1 MKVLLIGIIGLMG
14 LSSCSTNVE
23 KKPVN
28 QLDDHKKV
36 MLNEDN
42 INYNEQPRA
51 ISISLKSVSSSNK
64 KELKLQQKKKLR
76 KKLYEIRDSKPSTKP
91 RHKMSNYEKR
101 EEYIKQYA
109 ETAVEEM
116 HLYNIPASIKLAQGI
131 IESGSG
137 EGKLARGHNIHFC
150 IKDPYNRPGSI
161 KHHDDD
167 PNDHFVPYESVWW
180 SYRGH
185 SKFLNTHGRYAFL
198 FKLKR
203 TDYVGWAKGLSKAG
217 YATDPKYAEKL
228 ISVIRTHK
236 LYEYDSL

>member
-1 MKVLLIGIIGLMG
+1 MKVLLICIIGFMTM
-14 LSSCSTNVE
+14 SSCSTVVE
-23 KKPVN
+23 KKAVN
-28 QLDDHKKV
+28 QLDDNRKI
-36 MLNEDN
+36 MLDEDN
-42 INYNEQPRA
+42 INYKEQPRA
-51 ISISLKSVSSSNK
+51 ISISLKK
-64 KELKLQQKKKLR
+64 PAITKEEIKLQQKKQLR
-76 KKLYEIRDSKPSTKP
+76 KKLLLIRRPLSSTKP
-91 RHKMSNYEKR
+91 HHKMSNYDKR

-131 IESGSG
+131 VESGAG
-137 EGKLARGHNIHFC
+137 EGKLAIKHNIHFC

-161 KHHDDD
+161 RHHDDD

-203 TDYVGWAKGLSKAG
+203 TDYVGWAKGLKKAK

-236 LYEYDSL
+236 LYEYDYI